1 MNILQGIESPEPFIV
16 SLNQRSQIDPA
27 KILAVMQY
35 HHPVYDHAMVRA
47 QLRQSEIQGKRRSWF
62 CGAYWGFGFHE
73 DGFRSGHEAA
83 EGILA
88 L

>member
-1 MNILQGIESPEPFIV
+1 
-16 SLNQRSQIDPA
+16 
-27 KILAVMQY
+27 MQY

-47 QLRQSEIQGKRRSWF
+47 QFRQNEIQGKRRSWF

-73 DGFRSGHEAA
+73 DGFRSGHEVA